1 MGSAPKAHPP
11 QAENPDGGA
20 NLIMILKHI
29 LKDRYL
35 RIVAAISV
43 FILFL
48 TALIFSF
55 AGPFNERLI
64 LHFDS
69 YNGIDLLGGEWQVFG
84 VLFAALAI
92 LAINFYLSDFL
103 YPRNRF
109 LSYLFV
115 FSGLLF
121 SILILTAV
129 SVIIYVN

>member
-1 MGSAPKAHPP
+1 
-11 QAENPDGGA
+11 
-20 NLIMILKHI
+20 MILKHI

-103 YPRNRF
+103 YPRDRF

-115 FSGLLF
+115 FSGLLL
-121 SILILTAV
+121 SVLILTAV

>member
-1 MGSAPKAHPP
+1 
-11 QAENPDGGA
+11 
-20 NLIMILKHI
+20 MILKHI
-29 LKDRYL
+29 LKDKYL
-35 RIVAAISV
+35 RITAAIGV

-48 TALIFSF
+48 TTVIFSF
-55 AGPFNERLI
+55 AGPFNEQLI

-69 YNGIDLLGGEWQVFG
+69 YNGIDLLGGKWQIFG

-92 LAINFYLSDFL
+92 LIINFCLSDFL
-103 YPRNRF
+103 YSRDRF

-121 SILILTAV
+121 SVLILTAV